1 MNKFDLQKNQALKLA
16 GQLKQSGTPDRFGTA
31 SQLPDRREQRKLD
44 QAAGL
49 VPFPLKLSQ
58 AHADQIRAMAAR
70 RLHQRDRG
78 RTAAESAGRLSMHI
92 WVDADA
98 CPVVVRTSCSAP
110 PSARACP

>member
-49 VPFPLKLSQ
+49 VPFPLLSQ
-58 AHADQIRAMAAR
+58 AHADQIRAMAVAR
-70 RLHQRDRG
+70 G
-78 RTAAESAGRLSMHI
+78 VSTNEIVAELLQKAL
-92 WVDADA
+92 DA
-98 CPVVVRTSCSAP
+98 
-110 PSARACP
+110 

>member
-44 QAAGL
+44 QAAGM

-58 AHADQIRAMAAR
+58 AHADQIRAMAVAR
-70 RLHQRDRG
+70 G
-78 RTAAESAGRLSMHI
+78 VSTNEIVAELLQKAL
-92 WVDADA
+92 DA
-98 CPVVVRTSCSAP
+98 
-110 PSARACP
+110 